1 MLRNLDE
8 MSPLPVPPVPVP
20 GCTECTRLA
29 KQRRYA
35 QAQFDRSG
43 ETDLNVLLRKHQRQE
58 HHA

>member
-1 MLRNLDE
+1 
-8 MSPLPVPPVPVP
+8 VP
-20 GCTECTRLA
+20 GCTECARLA